1 MAAPA
6 PIPELAPVMRITL
19 SERELTLFDAII
31 GKRKPKFDKGNRAE
45 IQNLLLHYTQS
56 KILCSAQAATSALVT
71 S

>member
-31 GKRKPKFDKGNRAE
+31 GE
-45 IQNLLLHYTQS
+45 EE
-56 KILCSAQAATSALVT
+56 AQI
-71 S
+71 